1 MAEVEIHRKD
11 STKAIINP
19 VERTHTMPPKAGS
32 SSAKATPRTPK
43 TAGKKAKEQEA
54 RKQRAAEREKAKEQ
68 ATAQEGGRMGSAAK
82 GKGKAKGTKRKI
94 TSREF
99 VDSDEGAGAGGSG
112 SGERIDEQDGAGAGG
127 SGSGKEGD
135 EQETAG
141 AGGSGSGKDV
151 DEQDG
156 AGAGGSGSGNTG
168 GEQDGRGKGKQKQS
182 APASPSKTKRARRVS
197 GAGGKTVRS
206 NKKVDKA
213 IVESESAVQTLEDM
227 LAARADAAGP
237 AIKFQMIASEAHM
250 GLAMLYVGAGPI
262 MGKDAA
268 KFDEV
273 DSFAQSAIYQWV
285 KNDDERHFKGVIP
298 FSLRQFNLRGIDQS
312 VFDDLYNKGKE
323 LLTQSPEHAII
334 IALPGRI
341 VNKEKSFP
349 SPTSANP
356 HKVKQLVLNLEELA
370 KLKEENPEAVIYLV
384 NGAHRVEVTQA
395 LMKASRESWGKLLVT
410 ASNVKDSQE
419 KKKTLDQIR
428 SLTQLLE
435 QAGSWC
441 ARVYDLDKINASG
454 HGEEVLRTLASNPDF
469 ASSPDRPLDIVENI
483 VSVLIP
489 HGVNHALWGKQLPY
503 LPDHRLVTQYAKDDK
518 TLEVVVHLFASKAHT
533 HIKDTKLTLGFMENV
548 ADLPGTIIIPTLH
561 TMLRATSW
569 LAAPLS
575 VVPQHRIRPRLCP
588 ARLQHLRPTILGS
601 RQGKVRRIPRPSLYL
616 FRYAPDRLPQNS
628 ALWNAAL
635 QSFYA
640 AIIGYFE
647 EEVNRTDEEK
657 ETGDE
662 VANSDLIRVLPD
674 RLRKIQASIANP
686 EHGEWGLP
694 IYVPQFAMRL
704 VELLASRS
712 EAIRMIVA
720 LIDPGFLM
728 EVHGNS
734 GCEYRLEDV
743 ARWIATYPPEG
754 CTSPADLV
762 KDDCS
767 DAILEGIRRVVLRS
781 MNTVLVEWT
790 KQKSHTWEWLAP
802 GAPIASS
809 ITKLSKKKT
818 YKKEAQEACK
828 YLTSILRQYAIHQ
841 ANEEHKHR
849 RQYPEIDAALKIRNG
864 TFYPVSAKS
873 VQGIAQKTRDEHMD
887 YPEAWSH
894 YYRFVEVA
902 LTRSGRPWMSPGGHS
917 NGAHYQ
923 RAASAS
929 GAVWKILVCLPKLV
943 EMLKADAVTFN
954 VYRELRTTIHAH
966 RDKWIPWHGI
976 NDADHSP
983 TGESLEKFAKNKVT
997 DFQHATDL
1005 ESLIQYQRAEMTRY
1019 YQVLTRSFAIAY
1031 TISVEENGKHVQK
1044 TFSRIPSSSYTAYVE
1059 ALRHACYMRMLERK
1073 RFTKVLMEDG
1083 NELRPGLSNL
1093 SFLDDVLPKEFG
1105 ITVPKEMSDFF
1116 MDVDAVKLAIRPY
1129 SDEEKMK
1136 MLMGQ
1141 GPAAPVRSSRVGVAV
1156 PIPGAP
1162 NVEVKA
1168 PEPKGKEKA
1177 AATLPA
1183 GGINL
1188 DAPDQPTPTSS
1199 SSSQPLRAKLHPMD
1213 VDGLETARKGE
1224 QEESDSDSDND
1235 SDSDDSEDEDAD
1247 ADADAEDDEM
1257 DVDQD

>member
-1 MAEVEIHRKD
+1 MTLGNDQRTWSDSWKVECPTGRKLVGND
-11 STKAIINP
+11 
-19 VERTHTMPPKAGS
+19 
-32 SSAKATPRTPK
+32 
-43 TAGKKAKEQEA
+43 
-54 RKQRAAEREKAKEQ
+54 
-68 ATAQEGGRMGSAAK
+68 
-82 GKGKAKGTKRKI
+82 
-94 TSREF
+94 
-99 VDSDEGAGAGGSG
+99 
-112 SGERIDEQDGAGAGG
+112 QDG
-127 SGSGKEGD
+127 
-135 EQETAG
+135 
-141 AGGSGSGKDV
+141 
-151 DEQDG
+151 
-156 AGAGGSGSGNTG
+156 
-168 GEQDGRGKGKQKQS
+168 
-182 APASPSKTKRARRVS
+182 PISKTC
-197 GAGGKTVRS
+197 G
-206 NKKVDKA
+206 
-213 IVESESAVQTLEDM
+213 
-227 LAARADAAGP
+227 
-237 AIKFQMIASEAHM
+237 
-250 GLAMLYVGAGPI
+250 
-262 MGKDAA
+262 
-268 KFDEV
+268 
-273 DSFAQSAIYQWV
+273 
-285 KNDDERHFKGVIP
+285 
-298 FSLRQFNLRGIDQS
+298 
-312 VFDDLYNKGKE
+312 
-323 LLTQSPEHAII
+323 
-334 IALPGRI
+334 
-341 VNKEKSFP
+341 
-349 SPTSANP
+349 
-356 HKVKQLVLNLEELA
+356 
-370 KLKEENPEAVIYLV
+370 
-384 NGAHRVEVTQA
+384 NGT
-395 LMKASRESWGKLLVT
+395 
-410 ASNVKDSQE
+410 
-419 KKKTLDQIR
+419 
-428 SLTQLLE
+428 
-435 QAGSWC
+435 
-441 ARVYDLDKINASG
+441 
-454 HGEEVLRTLASNPDF
+454 
-469 ASSPDRPLDIVENI
+469 
-483 VSVLIP
+483 
-489 HGVNHALWGKQLPY
+489 
-503 LPDHRLVTQYAKDDK
+503 
-518 TLEVVVHLFASKAHT
+518 
-533 HIKDTKLTLGFMENV
+533 DT
-548 ADLPGTIIIPTLH
+548 
-561 TMLRATSW
+561 
-569 LAAPLS
+569 
-575 VVPQHRIRPRLCP
+575 
-588 ARLQHLRPTILGS
+588 HLRDWVS
-601 RQGKVRRIPRPSLYL
+601 RLT
-616 FRYAPDRLPQNS
+616 
-628 ALWNAAL
+628 
-635 QSFYA
+635 
-640 AIIGYFE
+640 
-647 EEVNRTDEEK
+647 EV
-657 ETGDE
+657 
-662 VANSDLIRVLPD
+662 
-674 RLRKIQASIANP
+674 
-686 EHGEWGLP
+686 
-694 IYVPQFAMRL
+694 
-704 VELLASRS
+704 
-712 EAIRMIVA
+712 
-720 LIDPGFLM
+720 
-728 EVHGNS
+728 
-734 GCEYRLEDV
+734 
-743 ARWIATYPPEG
+743 
-754 CTSPADLV
+754 
-762 KDDCS
+762 
-767 DAILEGIRRVVLRS
+767 
-781 MNTVLVEWT
+781 
-790 KQKSHTWEWLAP
+790 KSHTWEWLAP

-943 EMLKADAVTFN
+943 EMLKADA
-954 VYRELRTTIHAH
+954 
-966 RDKWIPWHGI
+966 
-976 NDADHSP
+976 
-983 TGESLEKFAKNKVT
+983 KFAKNKVT

-1116 MDVDAVKLAIRPY
+1116 MDADAVKLAIRPY

>member
-99 VDSDEGAGAGGSG
+99 VDSDEGGEREDGGSKEKDGPPAKKAKTTAGAGGSG
-112 SGERIDEQDGAGAGG
+112 SGERIDEQDGAGAGGSGSGDTIDEQGTAGAGGSGSGERIDEQDGAGAGGSGSGKEGDEQETAAAGGSGSGKEGDEQETAGAGG

-384 NGAHRVEVTQA
+384 NGAHRVE
-395 LMKASRESWGKLLVT
+395 
-410 ASNVKDSQE
+410 DSQE

-575 VVPQHRIRPRLCP
+575 VVPPNTEYDP
-588 ARLQHLRPTILGS
+588 AFAQLDFNIFGQPFWEVVKEKYEEFLGPHFIS
-601 RQGKVRRIPRPSLYL
+601 FATP
-616 FRYAPDRLPQNS
+616 PDRLPQNS

-734 GCEYRLEDV
+734 GYEYRLEDV

-767 DAILEGIRRVVLRS
+767 DAILEGVSPLVSISLRVLKPIFCGS
-781 MNTVLVEWT
+781 SNLLVN
-790 KQKSHTWEWLAP
+790 L
-802 GAPIASS
+802 
-809 ITKLSKKKT
+809 
-818 YKKEAQEACK
+818 
-828 YLTSILRQYAIHQ
+828 
-841 ANEEHKHR
+841 
-849 RQYPEIDAALKIRNG
+849 
-864 TFYPVSAKS
+864 
-873 VQGIAQKTRDEHMD
+873 
-887 YPEAWSH
+887 
-894 YYRFVEVA
+894 YRFAV
-902 LTRSGRPWMSPGGHS
+902 SF
-917 NGAHYQ
+917 
-923 RAASAS
+923 SA
-929 GAVWKILVCLPKLV
+929 
-943 EMLKADAVTFN
+943 
-954 VYRELRTTIHAH
+954 R
-966 RDKWIPWHGI
+966 
-976 NDADHSP
+976 
-983 TGESLEKFAKNKVT
+983 
-997 DFQHATDL
+997 
-1005 ESLIQYQRAEMTRY
+1005 
-1019 YQVLTRSFAIAY
+1019 
-1031 TISVEENGKHVQK
+1031 
-1044 TFSRIPSSSYTAYVE
+1044 
-1059 ALRHACYMRMLERK
+1059 
-1073 RFTKVLMEDG
+1073 
-1083 NELRPGLSNL
+1083 
-1093 SFLDDVLPKEFG
+1093 
-1105 ITVPKEMSDFF
+1105 
-1116 MDVDAVKLAIRPY
+1116 
-1129 SDEEKMK
+1129 
-1136 MLMGQ
+1136 
-1141 GPAAPVRSSRVGVAV
+1141 
-1156 PIPGAP
+1156 
-1162 NVEVKA
+1162 
-1168 PEPKGKEKA
+1168 
-1177 AATLPA
+1177 
-1183 GGINL
+1183 
-1188 DAPDQPTPTSS
+1188 
-1199 SSSQPLRAKLHPMD
+1199 
-1213 VDGLETARKGE
+1213 
-1224 QEESDSDSDND
+1224 
-1235 SDSDDSEDEDAD
+1235 
-1247 ADADAEDDEM
+1247 
-1257 DVDQD
+1257 

>member
-99 VDSDEGAGAGGSG
+99 VDSDEEGEREDGGSKEKDGPPAKKAKTTAGAGGSG
-112 SGERIDEQDGAGAGG
+112 SGERIDEQDGAGAGGSGSGDTIDEQGTAGAGGSGSGERIDEQDGAGAGGSGSGKEGDEQETAAAGGSGSGKEGDEQETAGAGG

-197 GAGGKTVRS
+197 GAGGKTVR
-206 NKKVDKA
+206 VDKA

-285 KNDDERHFKGVIP
+285 KTTMRDTSK
-298 FSLRQFNLRGIDQS
+298 S

-349 SPTSANP
+349 SP
-356 HKVKQLVLNLEELA
+356 LA
-370 KLKEENPEAVIYLV
+370 PIPTRPRA
-384 NGAHRVEVTQA
+384 
-395 LMKASRESWGKLLVT
+395 SWGKLLVT

-575 VVPQHRIRPRLCP
+575 VVPPNTEYDP
-588 ARLQHLRPTILGS
+588 AFAQLDFNIFGQPFWEVVKEKYEEFLGPHFIS
-601 RQGKVRRIPRPSLYL
+601 FATP
-616 FRYAPDRLPQNS
+616 PDRLPQNS

-647 EEVNRTDEEK
+647 EEFSPTDLQ
-657 ETGDE
+657 D
-662 VANSDLIRVLPD
+662 
-674 RLRKIQASIANP
+674 QASIANP

-734 GCEYRLEDV
+734 GCSIVSKMSRDGLRRIHPKA
-743 ARWIATYPPEG
+743 ARALP
-754 CTSPADLV
+754 TS
-762 KDDCS
+762 S
-767 DAILEGIRRVVLRS
+767 RTIVL
-781 MNTVLVEWT
+781 TLFL
-790 KQKSHTWEWLAP
+790 K
-802 GAPIASS
+802 
-809 ITKLSKKKT
+809 
-818 YKKEAQEACK
+818 
-828 YLTSILRQYAIHQ
+828 

-983 TGESLEKFAKNKVT
+983 PANRSRSL
-997 DFQHATDL
+997 
-1005 ESLIQYQRAEMTRY
+1005 RR
-1019 YQVLTRSFAIAY
+1019 TRSQ
-1031 TISVEENGKHVQK
+1031 TSSTRPIS
-1044 TFSRIPSSSYTAYVE
+1044 SRSSST
-1059 ALRHACYMRMLERK
+1059 
-1073 RFTKVLMEDG
+1073 
-1083 NELRPGLSNL
+1083 S
-1093 SFLDDVLPKEFG
+1093 
-1105 ITVPKEMSDFF
+1105 
-1116 MDVDAVKLAIRPY
+1116 
-1129 SDEEKMK
+1129 
-1136 MLMGQ
+1136 
-1141 GPAAPVRSSRVGVAV
+1141 APR
-1156 PIPGAP
+1156 
-1162 NVEVKA
+1162 
-1168 PEPKGKEKA
+1168 
-1177 AATLPA
+1177 
-1183 GGINL
+1183 
-1188 DAPDQPTPTSS
+1188 
-1199 SSSQPLRAKLHPMD
+1199 
-1213 VDGLETARKGE
+1213 
-1224 QEESDSDSDND
+1224 
-1235 SDSDDSEDEDAD
+1235 
-1247 ADADAEDDEM
+1247 
-1257 DVDQD
+1257 